1 MRIRILIAD
10 DHGLVAEG
18 LQSLVAAHAD
28 FEVIGHASN
37 GREAIQSAL
46 ALKPD
51 VVLMDV
57 MMPEMNGIDATRA
70 IRGRLPDTQVIM
82 VSMHSNPEYAYRA
95 IEAGAAGYLVKRS
108 AARELF
114 EAIHAVHAG
123 RRYFSAQIAESVIER
138 YVAGQAPQ
146 DPLDA
151 LSARERQVL
160 QLLAESNTVAEI
172 AITLSLSP
180 KTVETYRAR
189 LFEKLGIQD
198 LPGLVRFAIQNGVI
212 SLD

>member
-10 DHGLVAEG
+10 DHALVAEG
-18 LQSLVAAHAD
+18 LQSLIAANGD
-28 FEVIGHASN
+28 FEVIGRASD
-37 GREAIQSAL
+37 GREAVRSAL

-51 VVLMDV
+51 VVLMDM
-57 MMPEMNGIDATRA
+57 MMPGMNGIEATRA
-70 IRGRLPDTQVIM
+70 ICARLPDTKMIM
-82 VSMHSNPEYAYRA
+82 VSMHPNPEYVYRA
-95 IEAGAAGYLVKRS
+95 LEAGATAYLVKRS

-114 EAIHAVHAG
+114 DAIHAVHSG
-123 RRYFSAQIAESVIER
+123 RRFFSAGIAENVIGR
-138 YVAGQAPQ
+138 YVAGPASQ
-146 DPLDA
+146 DPLGS

-160 QLLAESNTVAEI
+160 QLLAESKTVADI
-172 AITLSLSP
+172 AMALSIAP

-189 LFEKLGIQD
+189 LFEKLGIRD